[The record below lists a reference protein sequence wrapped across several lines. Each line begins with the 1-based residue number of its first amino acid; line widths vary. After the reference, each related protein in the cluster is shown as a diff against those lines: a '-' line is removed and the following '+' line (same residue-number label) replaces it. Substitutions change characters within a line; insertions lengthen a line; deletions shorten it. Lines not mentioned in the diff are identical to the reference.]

1 MSHINKKGN
10 PYIIDI
16 SNKDVTE
23 RVAVASGEI
32 KFDKE
37 TYKKIKSF
45 ETKKGNLEKTAIIGG
60 IMGAKETSRLIP
72 LCHNIPINHINIEVI
87 KNDKK
92 FTFIVKSTV
101 KTNANTGVEMEALT
115 AVTISC
121 LTIYDMCK
129 YLNKKI
135 KIQNV
140 HLVSKIGVKK
150 AIIVQNVLWIVLHI
164 YELEILSDSMTW
176 FGSLL
181 LAITL
186 GILGD
191 MIALKWNSVRPLM
204 LGHIWLNV
212 GWVVT
217 LFIL

>member
-1 MSHINKKGN
+1 MNHINKKGN
-10 PYIIDI
+10 PYIIDV
-16 SNKDVTE
+16 SNKDATE
-23 RVAVASGEI
+23 RIAIASGEV

-72 LCHNIPINHINIEVI
+72 LCHNIPINHINIEI
-87 KNDKK
+87 KKNDKK
-92 FTFIVKSTV
+92 FILIIESTV
-101 KTNANTGVEMEALT
+101 KTYANTGVEMEALT

-140 HLVSKIGVKK
+140 QLVSKTGGK
-150 AIIVQNVLWIVLHI
+150 
-164 YELEILSDSMTW
+164 
-176 FGSLL
+176 
-181 LAITL
+181 
-186 GILGD
+186 
-191 MIALKWNSVRPLM
+191 
-204 LGHIWLNV
+204 LN
-212 GWVVT
+212 
-217 LFIL
+217 L

>member
-10 PYIIDI
+10 PYIIDV

-87 KNDKK
+87 KNHKK
-92 FTFIVKSTV
+92 FILKAPTGAGKTVLASEIIKKFYVHKKILVLCHRIVLLEQLERELKINHKVRKLGISDDIKCFGNADIVLSTNLRS
-101 KTNANTGVEMEALT
+101 KYAIASLIPER
-115 AVTISC
+115 
-121 LTIYDMCK
+121 CK
-129 YLNKKI
+129 YLSND
-135 KIQNV
+135 IQN
-140 HLVSKIGVKK
+140 KNNI
-150 AIIVQNVLWIVLHI
+150 IIVNI
-164 YELEILSDSMTW
+164 
-176 FGSLL
+176 
-181 LAITL
+181 
-186 GILGD
+186 
-191 MIALKWNSVRPLM
+191 
-204 LGHIWLNV
+204 
-212 GWVVT
+212 
-217 LFIL
+217 